1 MKVDIPDDMLD
12 ELNHWFRIRY
22 GFDFKPSN
30 IGELI
35 ANYIKLNKQFD
46 AIEKAVNRNDF

>member
-12 ELNHWFRIRY
+12 ELNYWFKKNY

-35 ANYIKLNKQFD
+35 ANYIKLRKQVD
-46 AIEKAVNRNDF
+46 AIENVINSNDF